1 MNWFLAKIVYRIVC
15 GEGDHTAQFDEQ
27 LRLVQA
33 ADENE
38 AFDKAKAIGEQEQEM
53 FLNQQQKLVT
63 WQFVNVCELYKI
75 SALIDGAELYS
86 RIQETDNAGSYIELV
101 NKKAAHIKTAKWVN
115 AHKSARTFAIE
126 IQITY
131 MEVTPGSLK
140 PLR

>member
-38 AFDKAKAIGEQEQEM
+38 AFDKAKAIGEQEQEV

-86 RIQETDNAGSYIELV
+86 RIQETDNAGAYEDLV
-101 NKKAAHIKTAKWVN
+101 HKKADHIKANNT
-115 AHKSARTFAIE
+115 HKYL
-126 IQITY
+126 Q
-131 MEVTPGSLK
+131 L
-140 PLR
+140 L